1 MPSDGRPP
9 RCATSRRLTPIG
21 QPKAGSAISPKL
33 VRSARGNRSGYTAT
47 KARSTRSGTIS
58 ALMEPCRKNA
68 RSSADH
74 AGTWAVSTSP
84 AGRAAVAGRS
94 PEVVQAVSSITSP
107 MTTRARGTAVAVIP
121 SILRAA
127 PARGLQ
133 LFVQGGQHLAGEA
146 LELVE
151 LIVADEAHAEVGDA
165 GLGIAAQRGDHHGSG
180 AEAHGAAHVDAAA

>member
-1 MPSDGRPP
+1 M
-9 RCATSRRLTPIG
+9 
-21 QPKAGSAISPKL
+21 
-33 VRSARGNRSGYTAT
+33 N
-47 KARSTRSGTIS
+47 ARSTRSGTIS

-94 PEVVQAVSSITSP
+94 PEVVQAASSIARP
-107 MTTRARGTAVAVIP
+107 ITTPARRTAVVVIP

-133 LFVQGGQHLAGEA
+133 LFAQCGQHLTGEA
-146 LELVE
+146 LELIE
-151 LIVADEAHAEVGDA
+151 LVLPDG
-165 GLGIAAQRGDHHGSG
+165 
-180 AEAHGAAHVDAAA
+180 